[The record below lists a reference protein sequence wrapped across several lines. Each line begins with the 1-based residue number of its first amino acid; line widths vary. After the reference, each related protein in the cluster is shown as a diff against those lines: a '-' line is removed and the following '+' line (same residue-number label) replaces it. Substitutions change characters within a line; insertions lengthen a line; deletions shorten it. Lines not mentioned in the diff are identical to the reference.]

1 MRITE
6 MFDSAKDGYQDEQSD
21 QTIVSLGDLRST
33 RLTLAQLNGLRTMN
47 DVRSV
52 EQEQKKE
59 DVQKQ
64 YKSSSE
70 SPDGL

>member
-33 RLTLAQLNGLRTMN
+33 RLTLAQLNGLRAMN

-52 EQEQKKE
+52 EQEQKKD
-59 DVQKQ
+59 DVQMQ